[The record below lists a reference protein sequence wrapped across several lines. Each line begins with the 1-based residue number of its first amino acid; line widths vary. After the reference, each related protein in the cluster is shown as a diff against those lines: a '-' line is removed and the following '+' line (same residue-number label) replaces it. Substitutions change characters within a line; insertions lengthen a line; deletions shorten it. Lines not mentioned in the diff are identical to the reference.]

1 MKRSKS
7 AKKDT
12 HDRDTWCILEGD
24 SVYINDVEVSKD
36 SFSIGRKAGNDLFI
50 QYSKISAIHCTISRE
65 EKSNKKGWEY
75 FLEDTS
81 SNGTFCNG
89 KKIGKNKKISL
100 KNGDEITLLRSDLK
114 ADSSIVF
121 YYYRIDKFYFP
132 IG

>member
-50 QYSKISAIHCTISRE
+50 QYRKDDSIC
-65 EKSNKKGWEY
+65 
-75 FLEDTS
+75 FV
-81 SNGTFCNG
+81 
-89 KKIGKNKKISL
+89 
-100 KNGDEITLLRSDLK
+100 LRVKDN
-114 ADSSIVF
+114 AMQ
-121 YYYRIDKFYFP
+121 RNH
-132 IG
+132 